1 MILKT
6 KLLMKNNNYDIT
18 KTLEVVCVGLIRIT
32 LILFSLF
39 SLLVSRKYTV
49 NMQGAGFRCPLL
61 LGMWS
66 KNGSLPI

>member
-32 LILFSLF
+32 LILFSL
-39 SLLVSRKYTV
+39 LVSRKYTV